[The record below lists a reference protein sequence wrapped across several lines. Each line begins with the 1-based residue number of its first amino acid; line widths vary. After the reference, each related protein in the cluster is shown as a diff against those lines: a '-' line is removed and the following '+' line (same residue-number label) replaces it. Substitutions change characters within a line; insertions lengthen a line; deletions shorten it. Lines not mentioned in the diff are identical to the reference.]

1 MNTYRSVVLPAPAL
15 HVHPGVY
22 QMRRCLDVYTVTSH
36 MLRVL
41 AANITDIYHIIIAI
55 KNTSL

>member
-1 MNTYRSVVLPAPAL
+1 MNTCRSVVLQAL
-15 HVHPGVY
+15 SLHAHTGLY
-22 QMRRCLDVYTVTSH
+22 QKRRCLDVYTVTSH